1 MAFTSPTRRSLLTMS
16 CACCVAPVA
25 ARFVA
30 SAVAA
35 AADPGI
41 PTILELGLD
50 PMTRIAPTVWVA
62 QIAPHVWL
70 HTTTHPIGGFVYPA
84 NGLILT
90 REGDALLIDTG
101 WTPEQARVLA
111 GWIASDLKARISL
124 AVATHYH
131 SDRTGGVD
139 ALKALGVRSVA
150 HPLTCRL
157 AREHGL
163 PTPEPLIGFVEGA
176 FPLAENCELFYG
188 GAGHTR
194 DNIVVFVPDSQI
206 LYGGCFLKSATSAD
220 LGNVADAVM
229 GDWAASVETMRT
241 RYPTPKIVAPGHGAL
256 AGDSIART
264 LALLA
269 KGKAAPAASSQR

>member
-1 MAFTSPTRRSLLTMS
+1 MTIPSPTRRHLLTTA
-16 CACCVAPVA
+16 CACCVAPIA
-25 ARFVA
+25 GRFVA
-30 SAVAA
+30 SAAA
-35 AADPGI
+35 EGVDPGL
-41 PTILELGLD
+41 PTILELGAD
-50 PMTRIAPTVWVA
+50 SMTRIASTVWVA

-70 HTTTHPIGGFVYPA
+70 HTTTHPIGGFIYPA

-90 REGDALLIDTG
+90 RERDALLIDTG
-101 WTPEQARVLA
+101 WTPDQARILA
-111 GWIASDLKARISL
+111 GWIASDLKARLNL

-131 SDRTGGVD
+131 SDRTGGIEALR
-139 ALKALGVRSVA
+139 ALKIRSVA

-163 PTPEPLIGFVEGA
+163 PTPEPLIGFSEGA
-176 FPLAENCELFYG
+176 FPLAQNCELFYG

-194 DNIVVFVPDSQI
+194 DNIVAFVPDAQI

-220 LGNVADAVM
+220 LGNVADAVI
-229 GDWAASVETMRT
+229 GDWAASVETMRA
-241 RYPTPKIVAPGHGAL
+241 RYPAPKVVAPGHGAI

-269 KGKAAPAASSQR
+269 KGP